1 MLPIGPWKTKN
12 GGQLTLPRNVMALTG
27 VTPSLARM
35 IDAQAD
41 TQADARF
48 GRVRVNTM
56 ANATGMTTRQEWPLN
71 DAVAFGDTTASYRDE
86 SQVAVLAVYVQMS
99 R

>member
-1 MLPIGPWKTKN
+1 M
-12 GGQLTLPRNVMALTG
+12 VLTG

-35 IDAQAD
+35 IDAQID

-48 GRVRVNTM
+48 GRVRVDSM
-56 ANATGMTTRQEWPLN
+56 ANATGVTTPQDWPL
-71 DAVAFGDTTASYRDE
+71 GDTVPYGAMAPAYRDE
-86 SQVAVLAVYVQMS
+86 SQVAVLTVYVQMS